1 MRALLHKSRK
11 LNQVIIFIRKVL
23 SELHNWPL
31 TLILHPYVINVFS
44 CRLHLYILN
53 VTFAK
58 TVICRN
64 IVRDVDLLL
73 LPSAW
78 VTWNIIWSYCNRFQ
92 DWMFRFLDREFSL
105 NFRFLLLFQRSDLF
119 RNYWPS
125 DGFLYFFNLKLF
137 GRILI
142 FLLYSNC
149 IHDGSVASRRKLVR
163 FKVLETKFV
172 ETTNVR
178 C

>member
-1 MRALLHKSRK
+1 
-11 LNQVIIFIRKVL
+11 
-23 SELHNWPL
+23 
-31 TLILHPYVINVFS
+31 
-44 CRLHLYILN
+44 
-53 VTFAK
+53 
-58 TVICRN
+58 
-64 IVRDVDLLL
+64 
-73 LPSAW
+73 
-78 VTWNIIWSYCNRFQ
+78 
-92 DWMFRFLDREFSL
+92 
-105 NFRFLLLFQRSDLF
+105 
-119 RNYWPS
+119 
-125 DGFLYFFNLKLF
+125 LKLF